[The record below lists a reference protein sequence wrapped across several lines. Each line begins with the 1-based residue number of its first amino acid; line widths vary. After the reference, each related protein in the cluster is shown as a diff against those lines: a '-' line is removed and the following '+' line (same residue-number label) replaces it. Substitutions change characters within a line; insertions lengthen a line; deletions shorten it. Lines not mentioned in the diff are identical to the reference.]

1 MKHFIQFDEKGEVQ
15 FVIKAEFEAVIP
27 DEHKNRMIEISE
39 PKAEEVKAKVKDFK
53 VADGKLI
60 KKSPEATKPAENA
73 LQPIIDQ

>member
-1 MKHFIQFDEKGEVQ
+1 MKHFIQFDENGEVQ

-27 DEHKNRMIEISE
+27 DEQKNRLIEVSE
-39 PKAEEVKAKVKDFK
+39 QKADEVKEKIKEFK

-60 KKSPEATKPAENA
+60 KKPPEAPKPAENA

>member
-1 MKHFIQFDEKGEVQ
+1 MKHFIQFDENGEVQ

-27 DEHKNRMIEISE
+27 DEQKDRFIEVSLQ
-39 PKAEEVKAKVKDFK
+39 KAEEVKAKIKEFK

-60 KKSPEATKPAENA
+60 KKPPEATKPAENA